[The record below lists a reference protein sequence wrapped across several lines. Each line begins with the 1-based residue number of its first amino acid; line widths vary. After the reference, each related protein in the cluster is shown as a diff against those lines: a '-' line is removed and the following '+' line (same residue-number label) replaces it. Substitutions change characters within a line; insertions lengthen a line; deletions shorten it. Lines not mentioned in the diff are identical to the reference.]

1 MRRVIIIPV
10 LILSSIVMLYAQ
22 SSSVRLDVVLNHVN
36 HLIVNPA
43 QTVTTLSYNTVE
55 DYQNG
60 VEVVQKEHLTV
71 FSTSA
76 YVLNVKLANQDFV
89 QVGGRSNEH
98 ANISLPNIRVAATP
112 SSANPSPNL
121 TLSPATALGI
131 ADHNLISSTAPAFNA
146 TFDVSYQGPGS
157 NEFVKYAEENKTV
170 VFSNDVLYS
179 LEPK

>member
-1 MRRVIIIPV
+1 MRKIIVILV
-10 LILSSIVMLYAQ
+10 LVSSSIVAVYAQ
-22 SSSVRLDVVLNHVN
+22 SSSVRLNVVLNHVN
-36 HLIVNPA
+36 HLVVNPA
-43 QTVTTLSYNTVE
+43 QAVTTLSYNTVE
-55 DYQNG
+55 DYKNG

-76 YVLNVKLANQDFV
+76 YVLNVKLANQDFAR
-89 QVGGRSNEH
+89 VGGGSNEDV
-98 ANISLPNIRVAATP
+98 NVSLPNISVSAMP

-131 ADHNLISSTAPAFNA
+131 VDHNLVSSTAPSFN
-146 TFDVSYQGPGS
+146 TIFDVSYRGPGS